1 MTHRCNWATT
11 DSLAHYHDT
20 EWGVP
25 SHDDRHLFEMLVLEG
40 AQAGLS
46 WSTILNK
53 REGYRRAFA
62 NFDVDKVARFTPKQ
76 VEMLLQDASIVRN
89 RNKIEAAILNARAV
103 QQIRDEHGSLAQFVW
118 SFVGGTPLQ
127 NDWATYRD
135 APASTEVSDA
145 LSKALKQY
153 GCKFV
158 GTTICYAFMQAVG
171 MVNDHERNCDCR
183 AACAALGKQRRA
195 RAAH

>member
-76 VEMLLQDASIVRN
+76 VEMLLQDA
-89 RNKIEAAILNARAV
+89 
-103 QQIRDEHGSLAQFVW
+103 
-118 SFVGGTPLQ
+118 
-127 NDWATYRD
+127 
-135 APASTEVSDA
+135 
-145 LSKALKQY
+145 
-153 GCKFV
+153 
-158 GTTICYAFMQAVG
+158 
-171 MVNDHERNCDCR
+171 
-183 AACAALGKQRRA
+183 
-195 RAAH
+195 